1 MLLPQAFG
9 QVLRAARNAAGLTQA
24 ELAHRC
30 ELDRTFVS
38 LLERGLRQ
46 PSLTTLF
53 AIGQVVGVPPYE
65 LVRETEEVIEKAGRS
80 GG

>member
-1 MLLPQAFG
+1 MILQQAFG
-9 QVLRAARNAAGLTQA
+9 KVLRAARNNASLTQA

-30 ELDRTFVS
+30 SLDRTFVS

-53 AIGQVVGVPPYE
+53 AVASAVGVPPQN
-65 LVRETEEVIEKAGRS
+65 LVEDTEKLMTVKKD
-80 GG
+80 